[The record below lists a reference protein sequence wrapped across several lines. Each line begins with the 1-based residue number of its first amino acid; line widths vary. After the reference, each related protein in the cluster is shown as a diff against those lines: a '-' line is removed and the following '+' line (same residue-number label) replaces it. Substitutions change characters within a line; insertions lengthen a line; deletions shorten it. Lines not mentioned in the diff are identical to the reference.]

1 MRRPRRR
8 GLIQWLGR
16 IIGTVMA
23 GYLGYVSL
31 AGSARLV
38 RPGRREFVPWEG
50 GPATPADLG
59 LSYEDVELRT
69 RDRITLDGWFI
80 PAAVRTDAAVIVMHG
95 FTGHRLGELAAFVPW
110 LQPRYNV
117 LQFDFRGHGTSG
129 EAPITLGAREVD
141 DVSTAVAHLRR
152 RGMRRIALLGL
163 SMGAAAAILAAPELP
178 VVAVVAD
185 APFAELR
192 NPIANRMR
200 AEGYPLAELGSW
212 VIVASASIRA
222 RARLLAPIRR
232 VAAIAPRGLL
242 IISPRNDE
250 LIDHSQRVALYD
262 AAREPKELY
271 VVDGAEHA
279 NARWVGGAE
288 YERRV
293 LTFLARFL
301 GEPLR
306 DGQDRSGEP
315 SQPL

>member
-1 MRRPRRR
+1 
-8 GLIQWLGR
+8 
-16 IIGTVMA
+16 MA

-59 LSYEDVELRT
+59 LAYEDVELTT
-69 RDRITLDGWFI
+69 RDGIILDGWFI
-80 PAAVRTDAAVIVMHG
+80 PAAVETDAAVIVMHG

-129 EAPITLGAREVD
+129 EAPITLGAREID
-141 DVSTAVAHLRR
+141 DVSAAVEYLQR
-152 RGMRRIALLGL
+152 RGMTRIALLGV

-178 VVAVVAD
+178 VRAVVAD

-200 AEGYPLAELGSW
+200 AEGYPLAALGSW
-212 VIVASASIRA
+212 IIVASASIRA

-232 VAAIAPRGLL
+232 VAGIAPRGLM

-250 LIDHSQRVALYD
+250 LIDHSQRVALYE

-271 VVDGAEHA
+271 VVDDAEHA
-279 NARWVGGAE
+279 TARWVGGRE

-293 LTFLARFL
+293 LSFLEQHL
-301 GEPLR
+301 
-306 DGQDRSGEP
+306 
-315 SQPL
+315 

>member
-1 MRRPRRR
+1 
-8 GLIQWLGR
+8 
-16 IIGTVMA
+16 MA

-59 LSYEDVELRT
+59 LSYEDVVLTT
-69 RDRITLDGWFI
+69 RDEITLDGWFI
-80 PAAVRTDAAVIVMHG
+80 PSGVETDAAVIVMHG

-141 DVSTAVAHLRR
+141 DVSAAVAYLRR
-152 RGMRRIALLGL
+152 RGLTRIALLGL
-163 SMGAAAAILAAPELP
+163 SMGAAAAILAAPDLP
-178 VVAVVAD
+178 VAAVVAD
-185 APFAELR
+185 APFADLR

-200 AEGYPLAELGSW
+200 AEGYPLARLGSW

-222 RARLLAPIRR
+222 RALLPAPIRR
-232 VAAIAPRGLL
+232 VAAVAPRGLL

-250 LIDHSQRVALYD
+250 LIDHSQRLALYE
-262 AAREPKELY
+262 AAHEPKELY
-271 VVDGAEHA
+271 VVDGAGHA

-293 LTFLARFL
+293 LDFLDRFL
-301 GEPLR
+301 GEPR
-306 DGQDRSGEP
+306 GGSEHRSGGQ